1 MRRALPI
8 LLLAAAFATT
18 GCKVK
23 QLEAELAQV
32 RGELDQTKSALDAE
46 KTKNGQLTSENQSYQ
61 SKIAELETELAQLN
75 SQIEDLAQKQGITA
89 KELAELR
96 AEKAKREK
104 ELDVYKGLFA
114 QLKKLVDAGT
124 IKVGFR
130 KGRMVVE
137 LSNAILFDSGKSA
150 LRPEGVQAV
159 AGIVP
164 ALKTVG
170 KREFLVAGHTDND
183 PIKTARFKSN
193 WELSTARAVSM
204 VNAMTEAGYPANQLG
219 AAGYGE
225 FDPVVPNVSD
235 AAKEQN
241 RRIEIVL
248 MPQLGDIPGMQEM
261 LQGK

>member
-1 MRRALPI
+1 MRRALFI
-8 LLLAAAFATT
+8 VTIAALGLT
-18 GCKVK
+18 GCKRK
-23 QLEAELAQV
+23 QLEAELAEV
-32 RGELDQTKSALDAE
+32 RAELDQTKSDLGAE
-46 KTKNGQLTSENQSYQ
+46 KQKNGELTAENQTFQ
-61 SKIAELETELAQLN
+61 GRIAELESELTQLN
-75 SQIEDLAQKQGITA
+75 AQIEDLAQKQGMTA

-96 AEKAKREK
+96 AEKAKREE
-104 ELDVYKGLFA
+104 ELKVYKSLFS

-137 LSNAILFDSGKSA
+137 LSNAILFDSGKSS

-159 AGIVP
+159 TDLVP
-164 ALKTVG
+164 ALKSVG
-170 KREFLVAGHTDND
+170 KREFLVAGHTDNV

-204 VNAMTEAGYPANQLG
+204 VNAMTDAGYPANQLG

-225 FDPVVPNVSD
+225 YDPVGNNDSD
-235 AAKEQN
+235 TGKEQN

-248 MPQLGDIPGMQEM
+248 MPQLGDIPGMKEM